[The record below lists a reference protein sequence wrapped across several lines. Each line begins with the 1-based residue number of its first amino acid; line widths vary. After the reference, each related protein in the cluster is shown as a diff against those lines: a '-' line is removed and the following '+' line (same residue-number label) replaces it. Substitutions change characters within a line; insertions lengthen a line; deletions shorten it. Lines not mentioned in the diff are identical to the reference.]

1 MADETPPPPG
11 APGQPDRRRPAPTID
26 LAATE
31 IANDAMAGTPA
42 AAAGPEPTS
51 SSGPPPDGATPPPDT
66 TAPRPGWAA
75 FVTWPLVGAGL
86 AGAILALGIVGVVV
100 LSTGGNDSSA
110 IESRTAHLE
119 QQVADLAAR
128 APTAPAPADTG
139 NPASAGDLAG
149 RVQKLEAQQA
159 QSAAVPVADPAL
171 ANRIAAVESQFKSL
185 GETVSALQ
193 QRSDSTAAA
202 NAAALNDL
210 AQKLARAETTA
221 APSGEASGEAGANTA
236 AIAALTSR
244 LDALEGDAKTTEA
257 KLAAAAADHDALTSD
272 DHAVRMAVIAAALSA
287 AVERGRPFVAEL
299 KAAQAQAADAQALV
313 PLEGFA
319 ATGVP
324 NVNGLVRELTS
335 LEPALL
341 QAARVP
347 VEGGFLDKLQ
357 ANAERLVR
365 IRPIEEIPGDDPAT
379 VIARVE
385 IKAMRGDVPGALAEL
400 GNLPP
405 PVRAPA
411 QGWVAKAQARAA
423 AVAASRAFAA
433 DALVAL
439 AQPSR

>member
-26 LAATE
+26 LEATE
-31 IANDAMAGTPA
+31 IQNDAMAGASA

-51 SSGPPPDGATPPPDT
+51 SSGPPPDGAAPPPDT

-110 IESRTAHLE
+110 IEARTAQLE
-119 QQVADLAAR
+119 RRVADLAA
-128 APTAPAPADTG
+128 PAQSPADAA
-139 NPASAGDLAG
+139 NSAAAGDLAG
-149 RVQKLEAQQA
+149 RVQKLEARQD
-159 QSAAVPVADPAL
+159 QSAAAPVADPAV

-202 NAAALNDL
+202 NAAALNEL

-221 APSGEASGEAGANTA
+221 APSGEAGANAA

-244 LDALEGDAKTTEA
+244 LDALEGDAKTTET

-299 KAAQAQAADAQALV
+299 KAAQAQATDAQALA

-379 VIARVE
+379 VIARVQ

-439 AQPSR
+439 AQPPR